1 INIITKK
8 VSNELSG
15 SVTTEYTVPS
25 KSNELNEDTWQTSA
39 YLNVPLIED
48 VLGLQLSGAF
58 HDQDESNFIGGS
70 DSAATDPKYEKRNA
84 GAKLSWNLDEQNTI
98 TLGHTFTKQ
107 ERWKTPGRSLLE
119 TDDPTYSESD
129 KKNYFIEHDGDYD
142 DLQLKSYVN
151 YDRAENATTSN
162 AVT

>member
-1 INIITKK
+1 
-8 VSNELSG
+8 
-15 SVTTEYTVPS
+15 
-25 KSNELNEDTWQTSA
+25 
-39 YLNVPLIED
+39 
-48 VLGLQLSGAF
+48 
-58 HDQDESNFIGGS
+58 
-70 DSAATDPKYEKRNA
+70 
-84 GAKLSWNLDEQNTI
+84 

-162 AVT
+162 AVTGKGIEFDVLTVNTQATYFVSDHAITGGMTYKYEELNDSSNGLREPVVADGNAPVVMNRYQNSVFLEDNWNLSDDFILTLSGRLDDNQAFGSE